1 MEITDED
8 GAVIARGVN
17 DDGTQRYE
25 LKAGKRYTLVRKI
38 PSDYYKLI
46 TWKLVVSSNRNS
58 YIHTSEMGYSKQQNT
73 GSKQQIHVLQLM
85 QPSAYVNKPTLDLA
99 KNSVFQNKIKNLDD
113 FEIKIDQVQISEL
126 KNYTREQMKDLLDQE
141 QMLVLGFADVY
152 QDIPNNNGQVEEIL
166 NFVKREKVLFCS

>member
-1 MEITDED
+1 M
-8 GAVIARGVN
+8 
-17 DDGTQRYE
+17 
-25 LKAGKRYTLVRKI
+25 
-38 PSDYYKLI
+38 
-46 TWKLVVSSNRNS
+46 
-58 YIHTSEMGYSKQQNT
+58 
-73 GSKQQIHVLQLM
+73 
-85 QPSAYVNKPTLDLA
+85 A

-166 NFVKREKVLFCS
+166 NFVKKGKSIIFAHDTTSYVNYDRDNVYQQNCEYRVR

>member
-73 GSKQQIHVLQLM
+73 GFKTTDTCLAIDAAF
-85 QPSAYVNKPTLDLA
+85 QP
-99 KNSVFQNKIKNLDD
+99 
-113 FEIKIDQVQISEL
+113 
-126 KNYTREQMKDLLDQE
+126 M
-141 QMLVLGFADVY
+141 
-152 QDIPNNNGQVEEIL
+152 
-166 NFVKREKVLFCS
+166 